1 MKSLFL
7 HDFLISLALTL
18 LIGGM
23 VLLIALGLSA
33 KPSPMEPRK
42 SERLSIE
49 ELQR

>member
-1 MKSLFL
+1 VRLFL

-23 VLLIALGLSA
+23 ILLIALGLSA
-33 KPSPMEPRK
+33 KPSPLEAKK

>member
-1 MKSLFL
+1 MKLFL

-23 VLLIALGLSA
+23 ILLIALGLSA
-33 KPSPMEPRK
+33 KPPPLDVK
-42 SERLSIE
+42 KPE